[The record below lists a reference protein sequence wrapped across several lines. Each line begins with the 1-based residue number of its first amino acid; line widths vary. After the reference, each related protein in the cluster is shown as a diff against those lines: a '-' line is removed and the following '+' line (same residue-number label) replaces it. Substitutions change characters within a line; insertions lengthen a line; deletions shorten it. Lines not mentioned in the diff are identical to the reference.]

1 MVLQAITPLYE
12 INLKE
17 NRQALMI
24 EVIIEGR
31 V

>member
-17 NRQALMI
+17 NRKALII